1 MLIDL
6 LVTGQRG
13 EQDLKKKEREREGE
27 KGKAEILEQRADE
40 QTRENGRKRRRENF
54 ASNPVDEVSINSRE
68 VRHRCQF
75 HGGNRGPRSRA
86 SNREKR
92 RQ

>member
-1 MLIDL
+1 M
-6 LVTGQRG
+6 
-13 EQDLKKKEREREGE
+13 RERE
-27 KGKAEILEQRADE
+27 KVKAEILEQRADE